1 MNRLFDSEFYLQLV
15 NSLNTL
21 PAVEFEE
28 NDHRFEVANPTFSIV
43 PDAVIATET
52 KKKLYASQEFK
63 KFLKEYIEKKFSLK
77 KENISDEYSERIYRR
92 MYDKGLRDNSYAN
105 LFTRVMYNPDVT
117 KSDYKL
123 LKDRRRDF
131 PKYVIYN
138 ELGCFV
144 LILAVYYKTPIGAL
158 IKKNML
164 LGGTMIGLAP
174 LVVMF
179 GTQKLNS
186 VLLNRKVRELNLHT
200 KYNVKYE

>member
-1 MNRLFDSEFYLQLV
+1 MNNLFDSEFYLQLV

-21 PAVEFEE
+21 PASEFEE
-28 NDHRFEVANPTFSIV
+28 NHDSFEIAKPTFSVV
-43 PDAVIATET
+43 PDSMIATET
-52 KKKLYASQEFK
+52 KKKLYASEEFK
-63 KFLKEYIEKKFSLK
+63 KFLKEYIEKKFDLK
-77 KENISDEYSERIYRR
+77 KEKIPSEYSERIYRK
-92 MYDKGLRDNSYAN
+92 MYDKGIRDNSNAN

-117 KSDYKL
+117 KSDYKY
-123 LKDRRRDF
+123 LKDRRRQF

-144 LILAVYYKTPIGAL
+144 LIGAVYYKTPIGGW

-164 LGGTMIGLAP
+164 AGGTLIGLAP

-186 VLLNRKVRELNLHT
+186 ILLNRKVRELNLHT
-200 KYNVKYE
+200 KYGVKSE